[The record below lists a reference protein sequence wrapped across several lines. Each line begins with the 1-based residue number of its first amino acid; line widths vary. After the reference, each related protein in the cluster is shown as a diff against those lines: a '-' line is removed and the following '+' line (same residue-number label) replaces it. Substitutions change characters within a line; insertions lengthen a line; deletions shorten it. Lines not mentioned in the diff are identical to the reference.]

1 VTHLLLSYGLV
12 LLFLL
17 VGVEGAGIPLPGE
30 TALITAAILA
40 SNGHYSIV
48 VVTVVGAAAAITGDN
63 TGYWIGRLGGR
74 KLLART
80 PIVRDSFHRILPV
93 SERFF
98 RRHGPKTILI
108 ARFIVVLRTTAAW
121 MAGISHMRWRLF
133 FAFDAIGA
141 TIWATAVSVVAY
153 VFGKAAADTIS
164 HYGVDAGIVIAVL
177 VVLGLVGFRLWHK
190 RLFGHT

>member
-1 VTHLLLSYGLV
+1 VTHLIETYGLF

-17 VGVEGAGIPLPGE
+17 VAVEGAGIPLPGE
-30 TALITAAILA
+30 TALITGSILA
-40 SNGHYSIV
+40 SNGHFSIV
-48 VVTVVGAAAAITGDN
+48 AVIVVAAAAAITGDN

-74 KLLART
+74 KLLERT
-80 PIVRDSFHRILPV
+80 PVVRDSFHRVLPV

-98 RRHGPKTILI
+98 RRHGPKTILV

-141 TIWATAVSVVAY
+141 TIWATAVAVVAY
-153 VFGKAAADTIS
+153 VFGKAAADAIG
-164 HYGVDAGIVIAVL
+164 HYGVYAAIGI
-177 VVLGLVGFRLWHK
+177 VVLGAVVFVAFRVFHK